1 MRIRISEEEY
11 GRIKDA
17 RKKNKNKRVEKLLE
31 VLVLRY
37 EGKSNTEISEKTGY
51 NIRYITTLMGKYQA
65 QGLDEFIRIKQT
77 SHNRKL
83 TEEEEAE
90 VLAACEA
97 QANGGKILTA
107 AEIKK
112 AFDERLGEET
122 AVNYVYRV
130 MKRHGWRVVMPRPK
144 HPKAASQEEQDSSK
158 KLRP

>member
-1 MRIRISEEEY
+1 MNLDANILEAKKALTEKPLNAASAERFLILDEIKDKYTGLPQPLQFSHILGELLSRVSVPVEAYDLIA
-11 GRIKDA
+11 GRIVD
-17 RKKNKNKRVEKLLE
+17 
-31 VLVLRY
+31 
-37 EGKSNTEISEKTGY
+37 
-51 NIRYITTLMGKYQA
+51 
-65 QGLDEFIRIKQT
+65 
-77 SHNRKL
+77 RKL

-112 AFDERLGEET
+112 AFDERLGEDT

-130 MKRHGWRVVMPRPK
+130 MKRHGWCVVMPRQK